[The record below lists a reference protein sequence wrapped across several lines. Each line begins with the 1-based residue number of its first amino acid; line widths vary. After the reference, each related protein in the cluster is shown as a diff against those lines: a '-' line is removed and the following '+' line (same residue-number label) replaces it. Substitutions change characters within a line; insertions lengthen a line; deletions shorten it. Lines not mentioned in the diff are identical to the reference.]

1 MVTTDG
7 SDYLCLSDNPDDG
20 APRPTKTPGRKFGS
34 SVSVRG
40 VTYGDV
46 EDVVNFFYI
55 VPPFGPTSK
64 NNKTVPCAVCARSGK
79 SGSKMMGAIL
89 DMKKVKKFNMQWEYF
104 GVLMASKESK
114 KLICLSVDAK
124 EYKNKEIKNMVSIPI
139 SNTVQIHP
147 AELTCNSMYCKA
159 GDRNHTDYYKEKY
172 KVTHYYKEGYRVKCM
187 VVTF

>member
-1 MVTTDG
+1 QMVTTDG
-7 SDYLCLSDNPDDG
+7 SDYLCLSDNPDYG
-20 APRPTKTPGRKFGS
+20 AWRPTKTPGRNFGS

-46 EDVVNFFYI
+46 EDVVNFI
-55 VPPFGPTSK
+55 DPTPPSGPTSK

-79 SGSKMMGAIL
+79 SGSKMMSAIY
-89 DMKKVKKFNMQWEYF
+89 DRGKTDKFNMQREYF
-104 GVLMASKESK
+104 GVLMTSKESK

-124 EYKNKEIKNMVSIPI
+124 EYKNKKIKNMVSIPI

-147 AELTCNSMYCKA
+147 AELKCSSMYCEA
-159 GDRNHTDYYKEKY
+159 DDTYYKKA
-172 KVTHYYKEGYRVKCM
+172 HRVKCI